1 MSDKPIIT
9 DHALIRYIERVGGLD
24 LTPIRNELTAI
35 TADAVKV
42 GAAGVKLTNGCTIKL
57 TGNVVTT
64 VYPNKHERKPR
75 KGKVA
80 Q

>member
-1 MSDKPIIT
+1 VSAKPIIT

-24 LTPIRNELTAI
+24 LTPIRQEMIDATR
-35 TADAVKV
+35 DAVKV
-42 GAAGVKLTNGCTIKL
+42 GAVGVKLPGGCTIKL
-57 TGNVVTT
+57 IGNVVTT